1 MCTDIDI
8 RMLRPFHTETSSTDA
23 SRIGRIMRVLL
34 IASSLAFVPLQSS
47 GQENIKTL
55 REVLVQ
61 GQAALAAGDYAT
73 AFKAFEE
80 IQSTFSQEPEV
91 KEKIFRL
98 TIDPL
103 HAYAAL
109 QSGETETAIRL
120 FEAFVQDFPDD
131 RSRLSFVLF
140 NLARAYSE
148 MDQKNEAIET
158 YRRFVALDPNKSE
171 AALATLEAVRLM
183 FESERDDE
191 AFQALDTLYANQ
203 KEGLLRTK
211 ARLMALQKALE
222 LKRIEQA
229 HQYML
234 ETDWSID
241 EMPELTVLTFAAL
254 QMGHELL
261 ATEKYADAI
270 RCYRLVPPYDQLI
283 IAQANRLEETRARF
297 EARRQSVGLY
307 QGGQFWTQFYTRL
320 IAGMEA
326 QLKGL
331 KEADDYS
338 AGLYLSYGQ
347 AYLLSGRPREA
358 WILFEHLARDP
369 ALSSQ
374 QQSEAHYRWILAAIQ
389 VGVWEDAYKI
399 AKGFGR
405 RFPESPLVPDAL
417 YLLGSAHQEARE
429 YRDAIKVYTEF
440 LNRHVDHALA
450 PRTRFLRGFNYNLM
464 NQAIEARA
472 DFEAFIERYPSHK
485 LYPEAR
491 LWRALSFFSERDYT
505 QTLEALDSLASEVK
519 GQRLEPEVAYR
530 QAATLYAMRD
540 YEGALVSINQYLE
553 KYTRHSR
560 ADEARVLLG
569 DIQMGRG
576 ELSMARAIFM
586 AIDPGAG
593 HLFSYS
599 VFQAGKILRAVAC
612 DAVDPKQRE
621 RFLDAHL
628 EHFQNYLLRDD
639 VRTKER
645 LSEAL
650 YWVGWTHLERGRE
663 DSARDVFAQALDLYG
678 DDIDSEEVPDIID
691 AFARIEKRLLE
702 VGRSERE
709 ARLKAWI
716 ELEKL
721 KAIEADRLTYFARLN
736 LYLQAMVPADDP
748 TNLIFEIVENVSVE
762 RIDAEGLGQIAAS
775 LVDKYPRVAEDYL
788 IALEDEYPD
797 SRHYSYAL
805 YTRAQLLMQEGD
817 FDEARWHLAQFRAE
831 SPMHPL
837 TIDATLDYAETL
849 TKTGDYEQARTVL
862 EDLLRLRQA
871 KGRPHAKALLALSQ
885 NEAAAGNLKRA
896 VPYAQR
902 VYNVYRAYHDLAAEG
917 YLMSALQLEALNE
930 TVIAYKTLDEMLANP
945 LMAKLALANEA
956 KEKRLALLELLPE
969 GALDETVAE
978 IAKLTEEVSE

>member
-1 MCTDIDI
+1 MVIT
-8 RMLRPFHTETSSTDA
+8 RALRAFLFFATFGALS
-23 SRIGRIMRVLL
+23 LL
-34 IASSLAFVPLQSS
+34 PA
-47 GQENIKTL
+47 QENIVTL
-55 REVLVQ
+55 QETLAR
-61 GQAALAAGDYAT
+61 GQAALAAGDYASALT
-73 AFKAFEE
+73 AFKSIET
-80 IQSTFSQEPEV
+80 TFGREPEV

-98 TIDPL
+98 TIQPL

-148 MDQKNEAIET
+148 VDQKNEAIET
-158 YRRFVALDPNKSE
+158 YRRFVAIDPNRSE

-183 FESERDDE
+183 FESARDDE
-191 AFQALDTLYANQ
+191 AFQALDNVYANQ
-203 KEGLLRTK
+203 GEGLLRTK

-229 HQYML
+229 RQYML

-261 ATEKYADAI
+261 ATKEYADAI

-283 IAQANRLEETRARF
+283 AAQATRLEETRALF

-320 IAGMEA
+320 IARLEA

-331 KEADDYS
+331 READDYS

-347 AYLLSGRPREA
+347 AYLLAGRPSEA

-369 ALSSQ
+369 KLSKQ

-405 RFPESPLVPDAL
+405 RFPDSPLLPDAL

-440 LNRHVDHALA
+440 LNRHIDHTLA
-450 PRTRFLRGFNYNLM
+450 PRTLFLRGFNYNLM
-464 NQAIEARA
+464 NQPIEARS
-472 DFEAFIERYPSHK
+472 DFEAFIERYPSHM
-485 LYPEAR
+485 LYSEAL
-491 LWRALSFFSERDYT
+491 LWRALTFFSERDYT

-540 YEGALVSINQYLE
+540 YEGALASIQQYLE
-553 KYTRHSR
+553 KYPRHSR

-586 AIDPGAG
+586 AIDPSAG
-593 HLFSYS
+593 HLYTYA
-599 VFQAGKILRAVAC
+599 VFQAGKILRAVAG
-612 DAVDPKQRE
+612 DAEDPKQRE
-621 RFLDAHL
+621 RFLDAQL
-628 EHFQNYLLRDD
+628 EHFKNYLLRDD
-639 VRTKER
+639 VRSRER
-645 LSEAL
+645 ISEAL
-650 YWVGWTHLERGRE
+650 YWIGWTHLERDEEDAARE
-663 DSARDVFAQALDLYG
+663 VFAQALELYG
-678 DDIDSEEVPDIID
+678 DAIDSEEVPNIID

-702 VGRSERE
+702 VGLSERE

-716 ELEKL
+716 ELEKF
-721 KAIEADRLTYFARLN
+721 KAIEANRLTYFARLN
-736 LYLQAMVPADDP
+736 LYLQAMVPPDDP
-748 TNLIFEIVENVSVE
+748 TNLIFEIVENVPVE
-762 RIDAEGLGQIAAS
+762 RIDAEGLGRIAAS

-797 SRHYSYAL
+797 SRHYSFAL
-805 YTRAQLLMQEGD
+805 YTRAQLLMQKGD
-817 FDEARWHLAQFRAE
+817 FEEARWHLAQFRAE

-837 TIDATLDYAETL
+837 SIDVTLDYAETL
-849 TKTGDYEQARTVL
+849 TQTGDYEQARTVL

-871 KGRPHAKALLALSQ
+871 KGRPHAKALLALSR
-885 NEAAAGNLKRA
+885 NTEAAGDLKRA

-902 VYNVYRAYHDLAAEG
+902 VYNVYRGYPELAAEA
-917 YLMSALQLEALNE
+917 YWMSALQFERLGDPV
-930 TVIAYKTLDEMLANP
+930 TAYKTLDEMLSNS

-956 KEKRLALLELLPE
+956 REKRLALLKSLPE
-969 GALDETVAE
+969 SALDETVAE
-978 IAKLTEEVSE
+978 IAKLREEVS

>member
-1 MCTDIDI
+1 
-8 RMLRPFHTETSSTDA
+8 
-23 SRIGRIMRVLL
+23 MRVLL

-61 GQAALAAGDYAT
+61 GQAALAAGDYAS

-109 QSGETETAIRL
+109 QFGETETAIRL
-120 FEAFVQDFPDD
+120 FEAFVQDFSDD

-158 YRRFVALDPNKSE
+158 YRRFVAIDPNTSE

-203 KEGLLRTK
+203 EDGLLRMK

-229 HQYML
+229 RQYML

-261 ATEKYADAI
+261 ATKKYADAI
-270 RCYRLVPPYDQLI
+270 QCYRLVPPYDQLI

-320 IAGMEA
+320 IARMEA

-331 KEADDYS
+331 KEAEDYS

-358 WILFEHLARDP
+358 WMLFEHLARDP

-389 VGVWEDAYKI
+389 VGVWEDTYKI

-405 RFPESPLVPDAL
+405 RFPDSPLVPDAL

-440 LNRHVDHALA
+440 LNRHVDHTLA

-464 NQAIEARA
+464 NQAIDARA
-472 DFEAFIERYPSHK
+472 DFEAFIERYPSHM

-576 ELSMARAIFM
+576 ELSKARAIFM

-593 HLFSYS
+593 HLYTYS
-599 VFQAGKILRAVAC
+599 IFQAGKILRAVAG
-612 DAVDPKQRE
+612 DAEDPKQRE

-650 YWVGWTHLERGRE
+650 FWVGWTHLERGKE
-663 DSARDVFAQALDLYG
+663 DSAREVFAQALELYG
-678 DDIDSEEVPDIID
+678 DDIDSEEVPNIID
-691 AFARIEKRLLE
+691 AYARIEKRLLE

-716 ELEKL
+716 ELEKN
-721 KAIEADRLTYFARLN
+721 KATEADRLTYFARLN

-748 TNLIFEIVENVSVE
+748 TNLIFEIVENVPVE

-817 FDEARWHLAQFRAE
+817 FEEARWHLAQFRAE

-837 TIDATLDYAETL
+837 TIGATLDYAETL

-930 TVIAYKTLDEMLANP
+930 TVMAYKTLDEMLANP

-956 KEKRLALLELLPE
+956 KEKHLALLESLPE
-969 GALDETVAE
+969 GALDETAAE

>member
-1 MCTDIDI
+1 MVIT
-8 RMLRPFHTETSSTDA
+8 RALRAFLFFATFGALS
-23 SRIGRIMRVLL
+23 LL
-34 IASSLAFVPLQSS
+34 PA
-47 GQENIKTL
+47 QENIVTL
-55 REVLVQ
+55 QETLAR
-61 GQAALAAGDYAT
+61 GQAALAAGDYASALT
-73 AFKAFEE
+73 AFKSIET
-80 IQSTFSQEPEV
+80 TFGREPEV

-98 TIDPL
+98 TIQPL

-148 MDQKNEAIET
+148 VDQKNEAIET
-158 YRRFVALDPNKSE
+158 YRRFVAIDPNRSE

-183 FESERDDE
+183 FESARDDE
-191 AFQALDTLYANQ
+191 AFQALDNVYANQ
-203 KEGLLRTK
+203 GEGLLRTK

-229 HQYML
+229 RQYML

-261 ATEKYADAI
+261 ATKEYADAI

-283 IAQANRLEETRARF
+283 AAQATRLEETRALF

-320 IAGMEA
+320 IARLEA

-331 KEADDYS
+331 READDYS

-347 AYLLSGRPREA
+347 AYLLAGRPREA

-369 ALSSQ
+369 KLSKQ

-405 RFPESPLVPDAL
+405 RFPDSPLLPDAL

-440 LNRHVDHALA
+440 LNRHIDHTLA
-450 PRTRFLRGFNYNLM
+450 PRTLFLRGFNYNLM
-464 NQAIEARA
+464 NQPIEARS
-472 DFEAFIERYPSHK
+472 DFEAFIERYPSHM
-485 LYPEAR
+485 LYSEAL
-491 LWRALSFFSERDYT
+491 LWRALTFFSERDYT

-540 YEGALVSINQYLE
+540 YEGALASIQQYLE
-553 KYTRHSR
+553 KYPRHSR

-586 AIDPGAG
+586 AIDPSAG
-593 HLFSYS
+593 HLYTYA
-599 VFQAGKILRAVAC
+599 VFQAGKILRAVAG
-612 DAVDPKQRE
+612 DAEDPKQRE
-621 RFLDAHL
+621 RFLDAQL

-639 VRTKER
+639 VRSRER
-645 LSEAL
+645 ISEAL
-650 YWVGWTHLERGRE
+650 YWIGWTHLERDEEDAARE
-663 DSARDVFAQALDLYG
+663 VFAQALELYG
-678 DDIDSEEVPDIID
+678 DAIDSEEVPNIID

-702 VGRSERE
+702 VGLSERE

-716 ELEKL
+716 ELEKF
-721 KAIEADRLTYFARLN
+721 KAIEANRLTYFARLN
-736 LYLQAMVPADDP
+736 LYLQAMVPPDDP
-748 TNLIFEIVENVSVE
+748 TNLIFEIVENVPVE
-762 RIDAEGLGQIAAS
+762 RIDAEGLGRIAAS

-797 SRHYSYAL
+797 SRHYSFAL
-805 YTRAQLLMQEGD
+805 YTRAQLLMQKGD
-817 FDEARWHLAQFRAE
+817 FEEARWLLAQFRAE

-837 TIDATLDYAETL
+837 SIDVTLDYAETL
-849 TKTGDYEQARTVL
+849 TQTGDYEQARTVL

-871 KGRPHAKALLALSQ
+871 KGRPHAKALLALSR
-885 NEAAAGNLKRA
+885 NTEAAGDLKRA

-902 VYNVYRAYHDLAAEG
+902 VYNVYRGYPELAAEA
-917 YLMSALQLEALNE
+917 YWMSALQFERLGDPV
-930 TVIAYKTLDEMLANP
+930 TAYKTLDEMLSNS

-956 KEKRLALLELLPE
+956 REKRLALLKSLPE
-969 GALDETVAE
+969 SALDETVAE
-978 IAKLTEEVSE
+978 IAKLREEVSE

>member
-1 MCTDIDI
+1 
-8 RMLRPFHTETSSTDA
+8 
-23 SRIGRIMRVLL
+23 MRVLL

-61 GQAALAAGDYAT
+61 GQAALAAGDYVT

-120 FEAFVQDFPDD
+120 FEAFVQDFSDD

-148 MDQKNEAIET
+148 VDQKNEAIET
-158 YRRFVALDPNKSE
+158 YRRFVAIDPNTSE

-229 HQYML
+229 RQYML

-261 ATEKYADAI
+261 ATKKYADAI
-270 RCYRLVPPYDQLI
+270 RCYRLVLPYDQLI

-320 IAGMEA
+320 IARMEA

-405 RFPESPLVPDAL
+405 RFPDSPLVPDAL
-417 YLLGSAHQEARE
+417 YLLGSAHQGARE

-440 LNRHVDHALA
+440 LNRHADHTLA
-450 PRTRFLRGFNYNLM
+450 PRTCFLRGFNYNLM
-464 NQAIEARA
+464 NQPIEARA
-472 DFEAFIERYPSHK
+472 DFEAFIESYPSHM

-505 QTLEALDSLASEVK
+505 QTLEALDSIASEVK

-540 YEGALVSINQYLE
+540 YEGALASINQYLE

-576 ELSMARAIFM
+576 ELSKARAIFM

-593 HLFSYS
+593 HLYTYS
-599 VFQAGKILRAVAC
+599 VFQAGKILRAVVG
-612 DAVDPKQRE
+612 DAEDPKQRE

-628 EHFQNYLLRDD
+628 EHFQSYLLRDD
-639 VRTKER
+639 VLTKER

-650 YWVGWTHLERGRE
+650 YWVGWTHLERGKE
-663 DSARDVFAQALDLYG
+663 DSAREVFAQALELYG
-678 DDIDSEEVPDIID
+678 DDIDSEEVPEIID
-691 AFARIEKRLLE
+691 AYARIEKRLLE

-716 ELEKL
+716 ELEKF
-721 KAIEADRLTYFARLN
+721 KAIETGRLTYYARLN

-748 TNLIFEIVENVSVE
+748 TNLIFEIVENVPVE

-805 YTRAQLLMQEGD
+805 YTRAQLLIQEGD
-817 FDEARWHLAQFRAE
+817 FEEARWHLAQFRAE

-837 TIDATLDYAETL
+837 TIEATLDYAETL
-849 TKTGDYEQARTVL
+849 TKTGDYDQARTVL

-930 TVIAYKTLDEMLANP
+930 TVMAYKTLDEMLANP

-956 KEKRLALLELLPE
+956 KEKRLALLESLPE
-969 GALDETVAE
+969 GALDETAAE
-978 IAKLTEEVSE
+978 VAKLTEGVSE

>member
-1 MCTDIDI
+1 MVITQA
-8 RMLRPFHTETSSTDA
+8 LRAFLFFATFGALS
-23 SRIGRIMRVLL
+23 LL
-34 IASSLAFVPLQSS
+34 PA
-47 GQENIKTL
+47 QENIVTL
-55 REVLVQ
+55 QETLAR
-61 GQAALAAGDYAT
+61 GQAALAAGDYASALT
-73 AFKAFEE
+73 AFKSIET
-80 IQSTFSQEPEV
+80 TFGREPEV

-98 TIDPL
+98 TIQPL

-148 MDQKNEAIET
+148 VDQKNEAIET
-158 YRRFVALDPNKSE
+158 YRRFVAIDPIRSE

-183 FESERDDE
+183 FESARDDE
-191 AFQALDTLYANQ
+191 AFQALDNVYANQ
-203 KEGLLRTK
+203 GEGLLRTK

-229 HQYML
+229 RQYML

-261 ATEKYADAI
+261 ATKEYADAI

-283 IAQANRLEETRARF
+283 AAQANRLEETRALF

-320 IAGMEA
+320 IARLEA

-331 KEADDYS
+331 READDYS

-347 AYLLSGRPREA
+347 AYLLAGRPSEA

-369 ALSSQ
+369 KLSKQ

-405 RFPESPLVPDAL
+405 RFPDSPLLPDAL

-440 LNRHVDHALA
+440 LNRHIDHTLA
-450 PRTRFLRGFNYNLM
+450 PRTLFLRGFNYNLM
-464 NQAIEARA
+464 NQPIEARS
-472 DFEAFIERYPSHK
+472 DFEAFIERYPSHM
-485 LYPEAR
+485 LYSEAL
-491 LWRALSFFSERDYT
+491 LWRALTFFSERDYT

-540 YEGALVSINQYLE
+540 YEGALASIQQYLE
-553 KYTRHSR
+553 KYPRHSR

-586 AIDPGAG
+586 AIDPSAG
-593 HLFSYS
+593 HLYTYA
-599 VFQAGKILRAVAC
+599 VFQAGKILRAVAG
-612 DAVDPKQRE
+612 DAEDPKQRE
-621 RFLDAHL
+621 RFLDAQL
-628 EHFQNYLLRDD
+628 EHFKNYLLRDD
-639 VRTKER
+639 VRSRER
-645 LSEAL
+645 ISEAL
-650 YWVGWTHLERGRE
+650 YWIGWTHLERDEEDAARE
-663 DSARDVFAQALDLYG
+663 VFAQALELYG
-678 DDIDSEEVPDIID
+678 DAIDSEEVPNIID

-702 VGRSERE
+702 VGLSERE

-716 ELEKL
+716 ELEKF
-721 KAIEADRLTYFARLN
+721 KAIEANRLTYFARLN
-736 LYLQAMVPADDP
+736 LYLQAMVPPDDP
-748 TNLIFEIVENVSVE
+748 TNLIFEIVENVPVE
-762 RIDAEGLGQIAAS
+762 RIDAEGLGRIAAS

-797 SRHYSYAL
+797 SRHYSFAL
-805 YTRAQLLMQEGD
+805 YTRAQLLMQKGD
-817 FDEARWHLAQFRAE
+817 FEEARWHLAQFRAE

-837 TIDATLDYAETL
+837 SIDVTLDYAETL
-849 TKTGDYEQARTVL
+849 TQTGDYEQARTVL

-871 KGRPHAKALLALSQ
+871 KGRPHAKALLALSR
-885 NEAAAGNLKRA
+885 NTEAAGDLKRA

-902 VYNVYRAYHDLAAEG
+902 VYNVYRGYPELAAEA
-917 YLMSALQLEALNE
+917 YWMSALQFERLGDPV
-930 TVIAYKTLDEMLANP
+930 TAYKTLDEMLSNS

-956 KEKRLALLELLPE
+956 REKRLALLKSLPE
-969 GALDETVAE
+969 SALDETVAE
-978 IAKLTEEVSE
+978 IAKLREEVSE

>member
-1 MCTDIDI
+1 
-8 RMLRPFHTETSSTDA
+8 
-23 SRIGRIMRVLL
+23 MRVLL

-109 QSGETETAIRL
+109 QNGETETAIRL
-120 FEAFVQDFPDD
+120 FEAFVQDFSDD

-140 NLARAYSE
+140 NLARAYGE

-158 YRRFVALDPNKSE
+158 YRRFVAIDPNKSE

-203 KEGLLRTK
+203 GEGLLRTK

-229 HQYML
+229 RQYML

-241 EMPELTVLTFAAL
+241 EMPELTVLTFEAL

-261 ATEKYADAI
+261 ATKKYADAI

-320 IAGMEA
+320 IARMEA

-331 KEADDYS
+331 KEAEDYS
-338 AGLYLSYGQ
+338 AGLNLSYGQ
-347 AYLLSGRPREA
+347 AYLLSDRPREA

-405 RFPESPLVPDAL
+405 RFPDSPLVPDAL

-429 YRDAIKVYTEF
+429 YRNAIKVYTEF
-440 LNRHVDHALA
+440 LNRHADHALA

-472 DFEAFIERYPSHK
+472 DFEAFIESYPSHM

-540 YEGALVSINQYLE
+540 YEGALVSINQYLG

-576 ELSMARAIFM
+576 ELSKARAIFM

-593 HLFSYS
+593 HLYTYS
-599 VFQAGKILRAVAC
+599 VFQAGKILRAVAG
-612 DAVDPKQRE
+612 DAEDPKQRE

-628 EHFQNYLLRDD
+628 EHFQSYLLRDD

-663 DSARDVFAQALDLYG
+663 DSAREVFAQALELYG
-678 DDIDSEEVPDIID
+678 DDIDSEEVPNIID
-691 AFARIEKRLLE
+691 AYTRIEKRLLE

-716 ELEKL
+716 ELEKN
-721 KAIEADRLTYFARLN
+721 KATEADRLTYFARLN

-748 TNLIFEIVENVSVE
+748 TNLIFEIVENVPVE

-817 FDEARWHLAQFRAE
+817 FEEARWHLAQFRAE

-849 TKTGDYEQARTVL
+849 TKTGDYDQARAVL

-930 TVIAYKTLDEMLANP
+930 TVMAYKTLDEMLANP
-945 LMAKLALANEA
+945 LMAKLALANKA
-956 KEKRLALLELLPE
+956 KEKRLALLESMPE
-969 GALDETVAE
+969 GALDETAAE

>member
-8 RMLRPFHTETSSTDA
+8 RMQRPFHTETSSTDA

-34 IASSLAFVPLQSS
+34 IASSLVFVPLQSS

-148 MDQKNEAIET
+148 VDQKNEAIET
-158 YRRFVALDPNKSE
+158 YRRFVAIDPNKSE

-191 AFQALDTLYANQ
+191 AFQALDTVYANQ

-229 HQYML
+229 RQYML

-261 ATEKYADAI
+261 ATKKYADAI

-320 IAGMEA
+320 IARMEA

-331 KEADDYS
+331 KEAEDYS

-405 RFPESPLVPDAL
+405 RFPDSPLVPDAL

-440 LNRHVDHALA
+440 LNRHADHTLA
-450 PRTRFLRGFNYNLM
+450 PRTRFLRGFNHNLM
-464 NQAIEARA
+464 NQPIEARA
-472 DFEAFIERYPSHK
+472 DFEAFIERYPSHM
-485 LYPEAR
+485 LYSEAR

-576 ELSMARAIFM
+576 ELSKARAIFM

-593 HLFSYS
+593 HLYTYS
-599 VFQAGKILRAVAC
+599 VFQAGKILRAVAG
-612 DAVDPKQRE
+612 DAEDPKQRE

-628 EHFQNYLLRDD
+628 EHFQSYLLRDD

-650 YWVGWTHLERGRE
+650 YWVGWTHLERGKE
-663 DSARDVFAQALDLYG
+663 DSAREVFAQALELYG
-678 DDIDSEEVPDIID
+678 DDIDSEEVPEIID
-691 AFARIEKRLLE
+691 AYARIEKRLLE

-716 ELEKL
+716 ELEKF
-721 KAIEADRLTYFARLN
+721 KAIETDRLTYYARLN

-748 TNLIFEIVENVSVE
+748 TNLIFEIVENVPVE

-788 IALEDEYPD
+788 IALEDEHPD

-805 YTRAQLLMQEGD
+805 YTRAQLLIQEGD
-817 FDEARWHLAQFRAE
+817 FEEARWHLAQFRAE

-837 TIDATLDYAETL
+837 TIEATLDYAETL
-849 TKTGDYEQARTVL
+849 TETGDYDQARTVL

-930 TVIAYKTLDEMLANP
+930 TVMAYKTLDEMLANP

-956 KEKRLALLELLPE
+956 KEKHLALLESLPE
-969 GALDETVAE
+969 GALDETAAE

>member
-1 MCTDIDI
+1 
-8 RMLRPFHTETSSTDA
+8 
-23 SRIGRIMRVLL
+23 MRVLL

-61 GQAALAAGDYAT
+61 GQAALAAGDYVT

-120 FEAFVQDFPDD
+120 FEAFVQDFSDD

-148 MDQKNEAIET
+148 VDQKNEAIET
-158 YRRFVALDPNKSE
+158 YRRFVAIDPNTSE

-229 HQYML
+229 RQYML

-261 ATEKYADAI
+261 ATKKYADAI
-270 RCYRLVPPYDQLI
+270 RCYRLVLPYDQLI

-320 IAGMEA
+320 IARMEA

-405 RFPESPLVPDAL
+405 RFPDSPLVPDAL
-417 YLLGSAHQEARE
+417 YLLGSAHQGARE

-440 LNRHVDHALA
+440 LNRHADHTLA
-450 PRTRFLRGFNYNLM
+450 PRTCFLRGFNYNLM
-464 NQAIEARA
+464 NQPIEARA
-472 DFEAFIERYPSHK
+472 DFEAFIESYPSHM

-540 YEGALVSINQYLE
+540 YEGALASINQYLE

-576 ELSMARAIFM
+576 ELSKARAIFM

-593 HLFSYS
+593 HLYTYS
-599 VFQAGKILRAVAC
+599 VFQAGKILRAVAG
-612 DAVDPKQRE
+612 DAEDPKQRE

-628 EHFQNYLLRDD
+628 EHFQSYLLRDD
-639 VRTKER
+639 VLTKER

-650 YWVGWTHLERGRE
+650 YWVGWTHLERGKE
-663 DSARDVFAQALDLYG
+663 DSAREVFAQALELYG
-678 DDIDSEEVPDIID
+678 DDIDSEEVPEIID
-691 AFARIEKRLLE
+691 AYARIEKRLLE

-716 ELEKL
+716 ELEKF
-721 KAIEADRLTYFARLN
+721 KAIETGRLTYYARLN

-748 TNLIFEIVENVSVE
+748 TNLIFEIVENVPVE

-805 YTRAQLLMQEGD
+805 YTRAQLLIQEGD
-817 FDEARWHLAQFRAE
+817 FEEARWHLAQFRAE

-837 TIDATLDYAETL
+837 TIEATLDYAETL
-849 TKTGDYEQARTVL
+849 TKTGDYDQARTVL

-930 TVIAYKTLDEMLANP
+930 TVMAYKTLDEMLANP

-956 KEKRLALLELLPE
+956 KEKRLALLESLPE
-969 GALDETVAE
+969 GALDETAAE
-978 IAKLTEEVSE
+978 VAKLTEGVSE